1 MRWRGRRLNLQRMRR
16 VRVPLQ
22 GSEPLGQWWL
32 LDSDEATRRIDGLVA
47 RVRAAYPT
55 ARHVDFHVVE
65 TDTAGLQDSRLVWQV
80 RR

>member
-47 RVRAAYPT
+47 GGGGGYRAPT
-55 ARHVDFHVVE
+55 PPP
-65 TDTAGLQDSRLVWQV
+65 G
-80 RR
+80 